1 MAVIAR
7 NPILSGFYPDPS
19 ICAAGEDFYLVNS
32 SFAYFPGLPVFHSR
46 DLAHWEQIGN
56 VMERE
61 SQLPLKGAKHSGGLF
76 APTIRYHEGTFYVIC
91 TNVTHGGNFIVTA
104 HNPAGPW
111 SEPEYLEGADGI
123 DPSLFFDEDGRCYY
137 IGTHPNPEGCQYD
150 GDWYIWIQ
158 ELDLKRMR
166 LVGEVHNVWN
176 GAMRGVHWP
185 EGPHLYKKGEYY
197 YILHAEGGTGPEHA
211 VSVCRGRKIFGPY
224 ENNFCN
230 PVFTHRHLG
239 SAYPIQYV
247 GHADLVETSRGDWY
261 MVMLAVRPLE
271 GYTTLGRETFLA
283 KVIWEKEWPVVNP
296 GVGMLTDTVEINLP
310 EWVPAEKQNMPEKY
324 YDFTGLERLGAEFL
338 TVRNPEKDLFVLTKE
353 GLQLKFGQYTL
364 KERENSSYL
373 ALRQENHFFEV
384 AVVLSTGNLSEKKKA
399 GITLMQSNEYHLRA
413 EVSGNVAE
421 KERVKIEVFLCRKGQ
436 DELICCREI
445 CPAEEEISLYLRVKG
460 LTAEMFWENVQSR
473 EGELL
478 FNELDIRS
486 LSTEV
491 AGGFV
496 GCTVGMYAVE
506 DGADHCGTAQTES
519 STETGDAVQGEES
532 AGIENSDKYA
542 LFISFRY
549 QELSEVFWEREGEYR

>member
-1 MAVIAR
+1 MVIAK

-19 ICAAGEDFYLVNS
+19 ICAVGEDFYLVNS

-56 VMERE
+56 CMERV
-61 SQLPLKGAKHSGGLF
+61 SQLPLEGAKHSGGLF

-104 HNPAGPW
+104 QNPAGPW
-111 SEPEYLEGADGI
+111 SEPSYLEGADGI

-137 IGTHPNPEGCQYD
+137 IGTHPNPAGCQYD
-150 GDWYIWIQ
+150 GDWYIWVQ
-158 ELDLKRMR
+158 ELDLAVMK

-211 VSVCRGRKIFGPY
+211 VSVCRSRNVFGPY

-230 PVFTHRHLG
+230 PIFTHRHLG

-261 MVMLAVRPLE
+261 MVMLAVRPLK

-283 KVIWEKEWPVVNP
+283 RVIWEKDWPVVNP

-310 EWVPAEKQNMPEKY
+310 EWKPETVINQKEKY
-324 YDFTGLERLGAEFL
+324 YDFTKQRSLGAEFL
-338 TVRNPEKDLFVLTKE
+338 TIRNPQEGSYTLTEK
-353 GLQLKFGQYTL
+353 GLQISFGKYTL
-364 KERENSSYL
+364 KEKESPSYL
-373 ALRQENHFFEV
+373 ALRQENHFFE
-384 AVVLSTGNLSEKKKA
+384 AAAVLSTANLSERKKA
-399 GITLMQSNEYHLRA
+399 GIALVQSNEYHLRA
-413 EVSGNVAE
+413 EVSRGAAG
-421 KERVKIEVFLCRKGQ
+421 KIKIKGFLCKGGQ
-436 DELICCREI
+436 DELVCSREI
-445 CPAEEEISLYLRVKG
+445 LLTGETLSLHLRVKG
-460 LTAEMFWENVQSR
+460 LTAEMFWEN
-473 EGELL
+473 EETGEDNLL
-478 FNELDIRS
+478 FDKLDISS
-486 LSTEV
+486 LSTET

-506 DGADHCGTAQTES
+506 EEETAGGAAGS
-519 STETGDAVQGEES
+519 GE
-532 AGIENSDKYA
+532 YA

>member
-1 MAVIAR
+1 MVIAK

-19 ICAAGEDFYLVNS
+19 ICAVGEDFYLVNS

-56 VMERE
+56 CMERV
-61 SQLPLKGAKHSGGLF
+61 SQLPLEGAKHSGGLF

-104 HNPAGPW
+104 QNPAGPW
-111 SEPEYLEGADGI
+111 SEPSYLEGADGI

-137 IGTHPNPEGCQYD
+137 IGTHPNPAGCQYD
-150 GDWYIWIQ
+150 GDWYIWVQ
-158 ELDLKRMR
+158 ELDLAAMK

-211 VSVCRGRKIFGPY
+211 VSVCRSRNVFGPY

-230 PVFTHRHLG
+230 PIFTHRHLG

-261 MVMLAVRPLE
+261 MVMLAVRPLK

-283 KVIWEKEWPVVNP
+283 RVIWEKDWPVVNP
-296 GVGMLTDTVEINLP
+296 GVGMLTDTVEVDLP
-310 EWVPAEKQNMPEKY
+310 EWVPGNEKNRTEKY
-324 YDFTGLERLGAEFL
+324 YDFTKQKSLGAEFL
-338 TVRNPEKDLFVLTKE
+338 TIRNPQEGSYTLTEK
-353 GLQLKFGQYTL
+353 GLQMSFGKHTL
-364 KERENSSYL
+364 KEKESPSYL
-373 ALRQENHFFEV
+373 ALRQENHFFE
-384 AVVLSTGNLSEKKKA
+384 AAAVLSTANLSEGKKA
-399 GITLMQSNEYHLRA
+399 GIALVQSNEYHLRA
-413 EVSGNVAE
+413 EVSRGAAG
-421 KERVKIEVFLCRKGQ
+421 KIKIEGFLCKGSQ
-436 DELICCREI
+436 DELVCSREI
-445 CPAEEEISLYLRVKG
+445 LLTGETLSLHLRVKG
-460 LTAEMFWENVQSR
+460 LTAEMFWEN
-473 EGELL
+473 EETGEDNLL
-478 FNELDIRS
+478 FDKLDISS

-506 DGADHCGTAQTES
+506 EEETAGGA
-519 STETGDAVQGEES
+519 
-532 AGIENSDKYA
+532 AGSGGSA

>member
-1 MAVIAR
+1 MVIAK

-19 ICAAGEDFYLVNS
+19 ICAVGEDFYLVNS

-56 VMERE
+56 CMERV
-61 SQLPLKGAKHSGGLF
+61 SQLPLAGAKHSGGLF

-104 HNPAGPW
+104 QNPAGPW
-111 SEPEYLEGADGI
+111 SEPSYLEGADGI

-137 IGTHPNPEGCQYD
+137 IGTHPNPAGCQYD
-150 GDWYIWIQ
+150 GDWYIWVQ
-158 ELDLKRMR
+158 ELDLAAMK

-176 GAMRGVHWP
+176 RAMRGVHWP

-211 VSVCRGRKIFGPY
+211 VSVCRSRNVFGPY

-230 PVFTHRHLG
+230 PIFTHRHLG

-261 MVMLAVRPLE
+261 MVMLAVRPLK

-283 KVIWEKEWPVVNP
+283 RVIWEKDWPVVNP

-310 EWVPAEKQNMPEKY
+310 EWKPETVINQKEKY
-324 YDFTGLERLGAEFL
+324 YDFTKQRSLGAEFL
-338 TVRNPEKDLFVLTKE
+338 TIRNPQEGSYTLTEK
-353 GLQLKFGQYTL
+353 GLQISFGKYTL
-364 KERENSSYL
+364 KEKESPSYL
-373 ALRQENHFFEV
+373 ALRQENHFFE
-384 AVVLSTGNLSEKKKA
+384 AAAVLSTANLSERKKA
-399 GITLMQSNEYHLRA
+399 GIALVQSNEYHLRA
-413 EVSGNVAE
+413 EVSRGAAG
-421 KERVKIEVFLCRKGQ
+421 KIKIKGFLCKGGQ
-436 DELICCREI
+436 DELVCSREI
-445 CPAEEEISLYLRVKG
+445 LLTGETLSLHLRVKG
-460 LTAEMFWENVQSR
+460 LTAEMFWEN
-473 EGELL
+473 EETGEDNLL
-478 FNELDIRS
+478 FDKLDISS
-486 LSTEV
+486 LSTET

-506 DGADHCGTAQTES
+506 EEETAGGAAGS
-519 STETGDAVQGEES
+519 GE
-532 AGIENSDKYA
+532 YA